1 MRTLVLLLSRALHL
15 PYTSKYFLL
24 VQGSGVILGSAG
36 QSDFYSP
43 LLPLFSG
50 YTKIRNSE
58 LGLVLLKFALFY
70 GLRPLVKNVI
80 FCSVSTA
87 HWNMWNC
94 AYQIYPRTIKVVSI
108 LSKFIFLD
116 LKMCFFEKR
125 VSKEI
130 SYIVYISA
138 ILPNIVYISL
148 VSLKKISLRP
158 GLECFG
164 HIYSYQNSFESSTLR
179 LLWWS
184 PRPFE
189 WSVHGKSKPL

>member
-50 YTKIRNSE
+50 FTKIRSSE
-58 LGLVLLKFALFY
+58 LGLVLLKFALFN

-116 LKMCFFEKR
+116 LKTCFFEKTGLQR
-125 VSKEI
+125 
-130 SYIVYISA
+130 
-138 ILPNIVYISL
+138 NIVYCVHIGDIAQYR
-148 VSLKKISLRP
+148 VHIARILKKNIA
-158 GLECFG
+158 
-164 HIYSYQNSFESSTLR
+164 QA
-179 LLWWS
+179 WS
-184 PRPFE
+184 
-189 WSVHGKSKPL
+189 